1 MPQYK
6 YDYLV
11 EVPDRAGSLAKRL
24 AARPAHLAKLQPRID
39 AGQIVFG
46 GATLSSHPAEGEG
59 FDMNGSVML
68 IRANSEDEVR
78 EIVLDDEYAKQ
89 GLWELKEL
97 KITPF
102 RCAVRTAL

>member
-11 EVPDRAGSLAKRL
+11 TVPDRAGSLATRL
-24 AARPAHLAKLQPRID
+24 AARPAHLSKLQPRID

-46 GATLSSHPAEGEG
+46 GATLSSHPTEGEG
-59 FDMNGSVML
+59 PDMNGSVML

-78 EIVLDDEYAKQ
+78 EVVLDDEYAKQ

-97 KITPF
+97 KIIPF